1 MSHNHPT
8 SVIPCFECGKSEIS
22 LHLSFIELNP
32 RLMTKYKKQPQPPD
46 VCEELRGCWTAQCH
60 KPLP

>member
-8 SVIPCFECGKSEIS
+8 SVIPRFECGKSEIS
-22 LHLSFIELNP
+22 LHLSFIGLNP

-46 VCEELRGCWTAQCH
+46 VCEELWGCWTAQCH